1 MLLKRQQ
8 ANYNLIDLITPTG
21 GLTFERNK
29 IYFGS
34 RYCKIY
40 TIAHYPSNIEMKWLG
55 NLVSNTG
62 AIFSINIE
70 PTDNAELID
79 SLDSRIRD
87 ASGLAQISKNESSRQ
102 MREQEIK
109 EASEIINRM
118 IQNNE
123 VVSYLTIYILVS
135 AEEKEELKIKC
146 KEVESEVQHQ
156 KLKIRNLTNYLQLS
170 GFKAVAPFFTIQTDL
185 SKKFKRNILTS
196 SFTGGFLFN
205 TDTFTDEGGYYWGVN
220 QNGGIIIFNLWQQ
233 DVMRGNSNMFV
244 VGSSGS
250 GKSMAVK
257 HMILNEIPTT
267 KILIIDAENEYSYLC
282 KNLNGKIIECDGIE
296 NGGILNPLQVRINRD
311 DKTGNNALSLH
322 FQFLETFFQILYPT
336 LTEIEF
342 SKLDLIFENLYKKF
356 GITKSTDISKLKNTD
371 FPILEDLY
379 YFIENENKQ
388 SKNEIYEKLLALIRP
403 IAIGQASSIWNGYT
417 NIEIDTRVTVFN
429 TSTMQKFQIQY
440 KRAQYYNILSYAW
453 DILSK
458 NIQEKTMLIADE
470 CHILVDPNI
479 PQTLEYIRY
488 ISKMARKHNSSIC
501 VITQSIEDFLNEKIK
516 LYGQSL
522 LANATNKLFFKSDG
536 KDLKDIVSTF
546 NLTEQEEK
554 MLLNA
559 KVGECLFMCGTRK
572 IYMAFKLF
580 KYELE
585 MIDSKFIKDRSYD

>member
-1 MLLKRQQ
+1 MKRQQ
-8 ANYNLIDLITPTG
+8 PNYNLIDLITPIG

-135 AEEKEELKIKC
+135 AEEKEELKMKC

-296 NGGILNPLQVRINRD
+296 NAGILNPLQVRINRD

-403 IAIGQASSIWNGYT
+403 IAIGQTSNIWNGYT
-417 NIEIDTRVTVFN
+417 NIEIDTRVSVFN

-458 NIQEKTMLIADE
+458 NTQEKTMLIADE

-580 KYELE
+580 QYELE
-585 MIDSKFIKDRSYD
+585 MIDSKFSKDRSYD

>member
-1 MLLKRQQ
+1 MKKQQ

-417 NIEIDTRVTVFN
+417 NIEINTRVTVFN

-458 NIQEKTMLIADE
+458 NTQEKTMLIADE

-488 ISKMARKHNSSIC
+488 ISKMARKPNSSIC

-580 KYELE
+580 QYELE
-585 MIDSKFIKDRSYD
+585 MIDSKFSKDRSYD

>member
-1 MLLKRQQ
+1 MKKQQ

-417 NIEIDTRVTVFN
+417 NIEINTRVTVFN

-458 NIQEKTMLIADE
+458 NTQEKTMLIADE

-580 KYELE
+580 QYELE
-585 MIDSKFIKDRSYD
+585 MIDSKFSKDRSYD

>member
-1 MLLKRQQ
+1 MKKQQ

-55 NLVSNTG
+55 NLVSSTG

-135 AEEKEELKIKC
+135 AVEKEELKIKC

-296 NGGILNPLQVRINRD
+296 NGGILNPLQVRINRE

-388 SKNEIYEKLLALIRP
+388 RKNEIYEKLLALIRP

-458 NIQEKTMLIADE
+458 NTQEKTMLIADE

-580 KYELE
+580 QYELE
-585 MIDSKFIKDRSYD
+585 MIDSKFSKDRSYD

>member
-1 MLLKRQQ
+1 MKRQQ
-8 ANYNLIDLITPTG
+8 TNYNLIDLITPTG

-123 VVSYLTIYILVS
+123 VVSYITIYILVS

-356 GITKSTDISKLKNTD
+356 GITKSTDISKLKNRD

-388 SKNEIYEKLLALIRP
+388 NKNGIYEKLLALIRP

-458 NIQEKTMLIADE
+458 NPQEKTMLIADE

-580 KYELE
+580 QYELE
-585 MIDSKFIKDRSYD
+585 MIDSKFSKDRSYD

>member
-1 MLLKRQQ
+1 MRKKET
-8 ANYNLIDLITPTG
+8 NYNLIDLITPTG

-34 RYCKIY
+34 RYCKVY
-40 TIAHYPSNIEMKWLG
+40 TIVHYPSNIELKWLG

-79 SLDSRIRD
+79 DLDSRIRD
-87 ASGLAQISKNESSRQ
+87 ASGLAEISKNESSRQ
-102 MREQEIK
+102 MREQEVK

-135 AEEKEELKIKC
+135 AEEKEELKAKC

-156 KLKIRNLTNYLQLS
+156 KLKIRNLTNYLQMS
-170 GFKAVAPFFTIQTDL
+170 GFKAVAPLFTIQTDL

-205 TDTFTDEGGYYWGVN
+205 TDTFIDEGGYYWGVN

-267 KILIIDAENEYSYLC
+267 KILIIDPENEYSYLC
-282 KNLNGKIIECDGIE
+282 KNLNGKVIECDGID
-296 NGGILNPLQVRINRD
+296 NGGVLNPLQVRINRD
-311 DKTGNNALSLH
+311 DESGNNALSLH
-322 FQFLETFFQILYPT
+322 FQFLETFFQILYPS

-342 SKLDLIFENLYKKF
+342 SKLDLIFEKLYKKF
-356 GITKSTDISKLKNTD
+356 GITKNTDISKLKNTD

-379 YFIENENKQ
+379 YFIKDENKQ
-388 SKNEIYEKLLALIRP
+388 HRDKIYEKLLALIRP
-403 IAIGQASSIWNGYT
+403 ICIGQASNIWNGYT
-417 NIEIDTRVTVFN
+417 NIEVDTRVTVFN

-458 NIQEKTMLIADE
+458 DIKERTMLVADE

-479 PQTLEYIRY
+479 PQTLEYVRY

-501 VITQSIEDFLNEKIK
+501 VISQSIEDFLNEKIK

-522 LANATNKLFFKSDG
+522 LANATNKLFFKCDG

-546 NLTEQEEK
+546 NLTEEEEK

-559 KVGECLFMCGTRK
+559 RVGECLFMCGIRK
-572 IYMAFKLF
+572 LYMTFKLF
-580 KYELE
+580 DYELE
-585 MIDSKFIKDRSYD
+585 MIDSKFVKDSNYD

>member
-1 MLLKRQQ
+1 MKRQQ

-62 AIFSINIE
+62 SIFSINIE
-70 PTDNAELID
+70 PTDNAELIN

-458 NIQEKTMLIADE
+458 NTQEKTMLIADE

-580 KYELE
+580 QYELK
-585 MIDSKFIKDRSYD
+585 MINSKFVKDSKYD